1 MIVPDSEAKKPGP
14 SSIALLSQSRVRINT
29 YVKRSLYDQAMEIAK
44 EEDETMTYVVR
55 EALKRYIKYYKQEEE
70 G

>member
-1 MIVPDSEAKKPGP
+1 MDEDKSSNKPAVQ
-14 SSIALLSQSRVRINT
+14 IHQSRIRINT
-29 YVKRSLYDQAMEIAK
+29 YIKRSLYEQAMEIAK

-55 EALKRYIKYYKQEEE
+55 EALKRYIRFYKSQERL